1 MKLPSITLAAA
12 AALVLGGLTSAE
24 AGPRF
29 SISINGGGYRG
40 NHSGYSSGYSSGYNS
55 GYGSGYGNSYGNSYG
70 SSNHC
75 APVRLLHTCE
85 VDRRKECRTAYDHCG
100 RPYTYHVTVV
110 TYRETYSNGS
120 TRSYTRT
127 IS

>member
-1 MKLPSITLAAA
+1 MKLTTITLAAA

-29 SISINGGGYRG
+29 SISINGGGYG
-40 NHSGYSSGYSSGYNS
+40 GYNSGYSSGYSSGRNSGYNS
-55 GYGSGYGNSYGNSYG
+55 GYGNNYGN
-70 SSNHC
+70 SNHC

-85 VDRRKECRTAYDHCG
+85 VDRRRVCRTGYDHCG

-120 TRSYTRT
+120 TRTYTRT
-127 IS
+127 LS

>member
-1 MKLPSITLAAA
+1 MKLTTITLAAA
-12 AALVLGGLTSAE
+12 AALVLGGITSAE

-29 SISINGGGYRG
+29 SISINGRNFGGYNG
-40 NHSGYSSGYSSGYNS
+40 GYSSGYNS
-55 GYGSGYGNSYGNSYG
+55 GYSSGRNSGYNSGYSNNHGNSS
-70 SSNHC
+70 HC

-85 VDRRKECRTAYDHCG
+85 VDRRKVCRTAYDHCG

-120 TRSYTRT
+120 TRTYTRT
-127 IS
+127 LS